1 METTY
6 NKRLLVAWSVLV
18 GITLTYLAID
28 QSAGDGALPRAST
41 VVTVVA
47 ICLAL
52 FKVRLIMREFMEV
65 RQAPPILSRLT
76 DLLVVVMAAALL
88 AAYASGSLLA

>member
-1 METTY
+1 METTF
-6 NKRLLVAWSVLV
+6 NKRLFVAWSVLV
-18 GITLTYLAID
+18 GITLTYLGID
-28 QSAGDGALPRAST
+28 GSAGHSGLPRAST

-47 ICLAL
+47 VCLAL

-65 RQAPPILSRLT
+65 RQAPLILSRLT

-88 AAYASGSLLA
+88 ATYAAGSLLA